1 MNERFNK
8 NSGVD
13 WLLVVYHYLDWVDW
27 NIRVPKQVKNFQY
40 LLTGGLHW
48 TLLHLF
54 VSLWKSDFTTIC

>member
-27 NIRVPKQVKNFQY
+27 NIRVPKQVIFN
-40 LLTGGLHW
+40 T
-48 TLLHLF
+48 
-54 VSLWKSDFTTIC
+54 C